1 MYGKVGHLKRNIKE
15 TELLLC
21 FYLGFNEMLLF
32 PSMSYSPDRRREVRG
47 FLFREDGIFFSSG
60 FGCAWRVHIRCRD
73 LTSRGHFTACYLT
86 SLSGDVSR
94 LGQGSTSAENE

>member
-47 FLFREDGIFFSSG
+47 FLFRDVLLQQWS
-60 FGCAWRVHIRCRD
+60 CLRVASPY
-73 LTSRGHFTACYLT
+73 TMSRF
-86 SLSGDVSR
+86 DV
-94 LGQGSTSAENE
+94 TYCVII